1 MLSQIVRWRVR
12 RVYAALGTGDPEPAI
27 AAFAIDG
34 RFVFPGSHA
43 VAADCRGRAAITD
56 WFRRFADLRP
66 QFELLD
72 VVACGPPWDM
82 RVGIRFTDRIGGD
95 YQNEGMQY
103 ARMKWG
109 RIVLDR
115 VYLDT
120 QAVARWVDDHPG
132 QWGDSR

>member
-1 MLSQIVRWRVR
+1 
-12 RVYAALGTGDPEPAI
+12 
-27 AAFAIDG
+27 
-34 RFVFPGSHA
+34 
-43 VAADCRGRAAITD
+43 
-56 WFRRFADLRP
+56 
-66 QFELLD
+66 
-72 VVACGPPWDM
+72 
-82 RVGIRFTDRIGGD
+82 
-95 YQNEGMQY
+95 MQY